1 MPSDTLPAQLFRT
14 GRFTHGVPGQF
25 TVAPDGATVLYLR
38 SRAGDDPR
46 PCLWALDTQSGTE
59 RLLADPAELLA
70 SRGIDSYAT
79 DAAVTKAAFTLDGGL
94 WTADVATG
102 VARRLPV
109 AGTATDARPDPT
121 GRRIGY
127 VRDDEA
133 LWLIETDGTDN
144 HAVATPEGPAV
155 AYGRAEHTGATS
167 PSGPRGYWWAPDG
180 EHLLMARTDSTA
192 VQLWYTAD
200 PAAPADTPRPLR
212 HAAAGTPQ
220 ADVTLWLTA
229 LDGTRTETRWDRTA
243 LPYVTGAGW
252 DAQGPYAV
260 VQSRD
265 QRTVLFLGIDPAD
278 GTTSILDER
287 HDKAWVQCVPGLPAR
302 LRSGDLVNHAD
313 LRNTRHLTLD
323 GTPVTPQGLQLREV
337 LGIDGDEVLFT
348 ASGEPT
354 ETHLWTYSSTHGL
367 RRLSDEP
374 GVHAGARRGGTLVRI
389 ARRADRPG
397 GHAEVVRPNGPAVPI
412 ASRAELPVLDVHPTH
427 LVLGERDLR
436 ATLHLPSWHRPGEGR
451 LPVLLDPYGG
461 AARQRVTTELD
472 WSTLLSQ
479 WFAEQGFAV
488 LVADGRGTP
497 GRGPEWERAV
507 HGDLFGPVLEDQVTA
522 LHEAAGHFPDL
533 DLGRVGIRG
542 WSYSG
547 SLAAFA
553 VMHRPDVFHAAVAG
567 AGVTDQR
574 LYGAHWRERFL
585 GHPDEHPERYRRN
598 SLLLAAPRLTRPL
611 LLIHGL
617 CDTNVHPA
625 NTLRLSE
632 ALLHAGRPHEVLL
645 LPGTGHRA
653 IGGPLTEPLLNHQ
666 AEFLRRHLK
675 AS

>member
-1 MPSDTLPAQLFRT
+1 MPSDTLPAQIFRT
-14 GRFTHGVPGQF
+14 GRFTHGVPAQF

-46 PCLWALDTQSGTE
+46 PCLWALDAASGAE
-59 RLLADPAELLA
+59 RLLADPAELPA
-70 SRGIDSYAT
+70 AAGIEGYAT
-79 DAAVTKAAFTLDGGL
+79 DTAARTAAFTLDGDL
-94 WTADVATG
+94 WMADVATG
-102 VARRLPV
+102 ATRRLPLP
-109 AGTATDARPDPT
+109 GTATDARPDPT

-133 LWLIETDGTDN
+133 LWLIEADGTDN
-144 HAVATPEGPAV
+144 HAIATPEGPAV
-155 AYGRAEHTGATS
+155 TYGRAEHTVATS
-167 PSGPRGYWWAPDG
+167 TSGPRGYWWAPDG
-180 EHLLMARTDSTA
+180 EHLLIARTDSTD
-192 VQLWYTAD
+192 VQLWYTTD
-200 PAAPADTPRPLR
+200 PAAPADAPRPLR

-220 ADVTLWLTA
+220 ADVTLWVTA
-229 LDGTRTETRWDRTA
+229 LDGTRTEARWDRTA

-252 DAQGPYAV
+252 DAHGPYAV

-265 QRTVLFLGIDPAD
+265 QRTVLFLSIDPAT
-278 GTTSILDER
+278 GATTVLDEL
-287 HDKAWVQCVPGLPAR
+287 HDEAWVQCVPGLPAR
-302 LRSGDLVNHAD
+302 LRSGGLVNHAD

-323 GTPVTPQGLQLREV
+323 GTPVTPQDLQLREV
-337 LGIDGDEVLFT
+337 LAVDGDEVLFT
-348 ASGEPT
+348 ASDEPT
-354 ETHLWTYSSTHGL
+354 ETHLWTYGAARGL
-367 RRLSDEP
+367 RRLSDGR
-374 GVHAGARRGGTLVRI
+374 GVHAGALAGGTLVRT
-389 ARRADRPG
+389 ARHADRPD
-397 GHAEVVRPNGPAVPI
+397 GHSEVVRAGGPPLPI
-412 ASRAELPVLDVHPTH
+412 ASRAERPVLDVHSTR
-427 LVLGERDLR
+427 LVLGERALR

-461 AARQRVTTELD
+461 AALQRVTAALD
-472 WSTLLSQ
+472 WSTLASQ

-488 LVADGRGTP
+488 LVTDGRGTP

-522 LHEAAGHFPDL
+522 LHEAARLFPDL

-553 VMHRPDVFHAAVAG
+553 VLHRPDVFQAAVAG

-574 LYGAHWRERFL
+574 LYDAHWRERFL
-585 GHPDEHPERYRRN
+585 GHPDEHPERYREN

-632 ALLHAGRPHEVLL
+632 ALLHAGRPHETLL

-653 IGGPLTEPLLNHQ
+653 IGGPLTEPLLRRQ
-666 AEFLRRHLK
+666 AQFLRRHLK